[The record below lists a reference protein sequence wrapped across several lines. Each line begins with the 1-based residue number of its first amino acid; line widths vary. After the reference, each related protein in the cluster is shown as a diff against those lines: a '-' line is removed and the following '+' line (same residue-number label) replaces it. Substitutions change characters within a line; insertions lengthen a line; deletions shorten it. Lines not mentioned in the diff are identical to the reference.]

1 MRIVVIFLLLI
12 SNAANAKVYKIKLES
27 DDWIKVVP
35 HVYYE
40 ADWRG
45 YEWGCG
51 SFSTIYTTESDWRK
65 DSKNLMGFKLNEE
78 NKKKHINLFNKFLRN
93 YINQKN
99 SVNDPP
105 CPNGDYDDLET
116 WIDYKNKIIG
126 MFKVISYDRRGWN
139 TNCMI
144 YQTLIQVKKNI
155 RTRISGVC
163 YNHYSYNYHYD
174 FQTLPRYLKIDVD
187 SFKRLNK

>member
-78 NKKKHINLFNKFLRN
+78 NKKKHINLFNKLVLTF
-93 YINQKN
+93 
-99 SVNDPP
+99 
-105 CPNGDYDDLET
+105 
-116 WIDYKNKIIG
+116 
-126 MFKVISYDRRGWN
+126 IS
-139 TNCMI
+139 
-144 YQTLIQVKKNI
+144 
-155 RTRISGVC
+155 
-163 YNHYSYNYHYD
+163 
-174 FQTLPRYLKIDVD
+174 
-187 SFKRLNK
+187 